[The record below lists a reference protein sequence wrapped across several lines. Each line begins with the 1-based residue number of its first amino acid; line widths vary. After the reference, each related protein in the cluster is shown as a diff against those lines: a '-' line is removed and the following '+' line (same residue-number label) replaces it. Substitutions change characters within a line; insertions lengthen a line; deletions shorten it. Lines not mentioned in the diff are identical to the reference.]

1 MIAGLGLATFFLLL
15 VHSILTVYH
24 YQVAEIDWI
33 PWRQLF
39 DVDTENNL
47 PTWFSGALLAVA
59 AFWTWLQADAARA
72 LSDRWALH
80 WRVLAFGFLTMSLDE
95 VAGIHET
102 INTVSDITW
111 AIPGGILAMVIA
123 MLYFPFIWNLPSKTF
138 RGFVLAGTL
147 YVGGAVGVEMIGAPM
162 VEDAMPYNLV
172 TVAEEGL
179 EMGGVLVFIST
190 LLTFMNRRRQDSDH
204 IPVAISL
211 ND

>member
-1 MIAGLGLATFFLLL
+1 
-15 VHSILTVYH
+15 
-24 YQVAEIDWI
+24 
-33 PWRQLF
+33 
-39 DVDTENNL
+39 
-47 PTWFSGALLAVA
+47 
-59 AFWTWLQADAARA
+59 
-72 LSDRWALH
+72 
-80 WRVLAFGFLTMSLDE
+80 
-95 VAGIHET
+95 
-102 INTVSDITW
+102 
-111 AIPGGILAMVIA
+111 
-123 MLYFPFIWNLPSKTF
+123 
-138 RGFVLAGTL
+138 VLAGTL